1 MISLAQDNREG
12 QKNSWEVSSVFR
24 KWIKGR
30 AAAGFHYGNYKIRLF
45 SLATLHVIP
54 HKMESLRFC

>member
-30 AAAGFHYGNYKIRLF
+30 AAAGFHYGNYKIQAFLPCN
-45 SLATLHVIP
+45 TPCHPTQNGVP
-54 HKMESLRFC
+54 